1 MTVRFLLRGGSFSV
15 PGEAEAPWQQCRLCL
30 RSDWQAPVVWVQR
43 AVRPQAPSGL
53 GALGSISDSVHHLV
67 LGCPFSWCA
76 LVNPDGSK
84 LTIWLFLRH
93 QTTRPLQASLCSRE
107 SLGVA
112 HRPPCPAC
120 LPPSPTPTG
129 RQLPE
134 PLPGHLL
141 WVWVPQRVSWSILGG
156 MGPLEAVQVSSRR
169 EPLPGFNLAAFK
181 MTSFLSEPAA
191 SLLTTP
197 RGQELGLGAVL
208 NPRAWHTAQLC
219 AG

>member
-1 MTVRFLLRGGSFSV
+1 MKWVAEHWNELMNIFGS
-15 PGEAEAPWQQCRLCL
+15 A
-30 RSDWQAPVVWVQR
+30 VVLITLIVKFTETDKD
-43 AVRPQAPSGL
+43 
-53 GALGSISDSVHHLV
+53 DSVWAKILKV
-67 LGCPFSWCA
+67 LSLLS